1 MLDIVRKE
9 QGIQYTPTN
18 LADLLAI
25 KLKYYSDNYFPED
38 KKITILDPAC
48 GDGSLLKSVDKYFS
62 NYKSIGI
69 DLDITAID
77 KAKQNLES
85 TNTELINMDYL
96 DYFDKPVLDKTIDL
110 IIANPPYIR
119 NTVMGAARSQE
130 LSSRFKIKGRLDMY
144 QVFLQ
149 AMTENL
155 RENGIICVITSN
167 RYLTTKG

>member
-1 MLDIVRKE
+1 MRKE

-77 KAKQNLES
+77 KAKH
-85 TNTELINMDYL
+85 
-96 DYFDKPVLDKTIDL
+96 
-110 IIANPPYIR
+110 PYGR
-119 NTVMGAARSQE
+119 
-130 LSSRFKIKGRLDMY
+130 KGSY
-144 QVFLQ
+144 VQQ
-149 AMTENL
+149 QL
-155 RENGIICVITSN
+155 RIGS
-167 RYLTTKG
+167 LGDGL